1 MYSRSIKYTET
12 LRKSKNITE
21 NVGELTS
28 NKIYGPQGFN
38 PFANLQAENT
48 YQGGVGI
55 DIL

>member
-1 MYSRSIKYTET
+1 M
-12 LRKSKNITE
+12 L
-21 NVGELTS
+21 ELTS

-48 YQGGVGI
+48 YQGDGVGI